1 MFSSCRETSGA
12 DSPSPAGPAP
22 VLSQEE
28 NSLGRFLKEQ
38 GKEDKTRAGKMMVAV
53 GKTMSYTA
61 QQRLALRAPLLR
73 LHQVRPAH
81 WPGWPGL
88 NSESAI
94 LQLTTKSS
102 PRPP

>member
-1 MFSSCRETSGA
+1 MIVIVVGWA
-12 DSPSPAGPAP
+12 IIPPLLSPSLSA

-61 QQRLALRAPLLR
+61 QQRLALRSPLLR
-73 LHQVRPAH
+73 LHQVGEH
-81 WPGWPGL
+81 
-88 NSESAI
+88 
-94 LQLTTKSS
+94 T
-102 PRPP
+102 